1 MPDCP
6 MPRAFLTVL
15 CLVLFWLS
23 CSVQTVMVPV
33 HVKLDK
39 THYRVTREDTL
50 KMIPVKKVYYREI
63 R

>member
-1 MPDCP
+1 
-6 MPRAFLTVL
+6 
-15 CLVLFWLS
+15 
-23 CSVQTVMVPV
+23 MVPV